1 MDKELPGLFQIQDL
15 FILALRL
22 LDSVSMIAVLI
33 LFGLIVAGLCVGFVA
48 TAKAPVGYQD
58 ETGFAK
64 APVGYQ
70 DETGFHF
77 GRQDAAG
84 EEAFVCG
91 LAQPKPA

>member
-58 ETGFAK
+58 ETGF
-64 APVGYQ
+64 
-70 DETGFHF
+70 HF